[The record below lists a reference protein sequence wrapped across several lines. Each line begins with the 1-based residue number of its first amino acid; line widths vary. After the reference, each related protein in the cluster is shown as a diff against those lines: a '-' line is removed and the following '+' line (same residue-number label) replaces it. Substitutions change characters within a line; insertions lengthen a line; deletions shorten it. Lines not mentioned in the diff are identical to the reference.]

1 MTNRSD
7 DHTDPRSGASAN
19 GHAGLDQAMSRLPTA
34 AASALLEMAGASA
47 GPGPG
52 ASARSD
58 NHGSGSDHT
67 PTPAAA
73 TWHVQSQPLSVLLH
87 SIDPSPAMA
96 TSTCNASSARPVLSA
111 IQTMLGPMSPS
122 TPSAGDE
129 PQSLD
134 AALAAAAAAA
144 TTSAATPSATAAVV
158 SPVVLMPSFDA
169 SSSTS
174 TAYPLPP
181 LPNAASLATS
191 TYLAPL
197 PPPPPPPPSHVL
209 AAAPVDATASFGD
222 QPDVPM
228 PLFPVDV
235 PGSSSAVSLA
245 PKPAQ
250 PSESTERP
258 PYPLATVI
266 AHAIVSTPA
275 KRATLAEIYAWM
287 VETYPYYRTC
297 TTNWKNTVRHTLSVN
312 KGFVR
317 LDKTIHHLGKGCYW
331 TLDAV
336 NGPPLLDRPSQRR
349 SGWDDSRRS
358 RARKSSKGVTR
369 VATDVA
375 AVAAAAAAAV
385 AYPSPASANS
395 LGTSATAGGMPFL
408 PYMVPATRSD
418 TGSVAPGSQPA
429 SPAVANVL
437 GVEPGWTH
445 ADFSRLLETV
455 ATAPPPSAVSTTR
468 PIAAGNLGGQV
479 AAGLGQHA
487 GPQQA
492 LSFAL
497 PPTGAYAHGTGGTHA
512 SQHHG
517 HAIPLPQQ
525 QSPHALPQSLSQYQA
540 PQHQPVQHQPS
551 VQHQTMQ
558 HQPIQHQP
566 SHQQQQQPQSQ
577 QPHALMQQQR
587 QYAASALVQSD
598 PANSQRYGALIA
610 HYTPNHQHAA
620 RPAQSGHLHTGTALA
635 PSQPAQGPAVQY
647 YPSTAHATATG
658 SAATHARSTGAAPVY
673 AAATSYQAPA
683 HQQYGQQQQQQE
695 HHHVAAL
702 SQQPAYHAAQPAY
715 QQPAPQHA
723 YHAPVHMHPHTHHH
737 AQPPPPH
744 PQPHPHAH
752 LIPHA
757 SYMGHGAVA
766 VTAPMS
772 AVPAHVPAVS
782 APASAPGHG
791 GAHQ

>member
-1 MTNRSD
+1 MASRSD
-7 DHTDPRSGASAN
+7 DNGDPRSGTSAS
-19 GHAGLDQAMSRLPTA
+19 GHLGLGQAMSRLPTA
-34 AASALLEMAGASA
+34 AASALLEMAGVSAGASPGVGPGA
-47 GPGPG
+47 GPGAG
-52 ASARSD
+52 ARSD
-58 NHGSGSDHT
+58 NHGSDHT
-67 PTPAAA
+67 LLPTAA
-73 TWHVQSQPLSVLLH
+73 TWHGQSQSLSVLLH
-87 SIDPSPAMA
+87 SIDPSPA
-96 TSTCNASSARPVLSA
+96 TSTYSASSARPVLSA

-134 AALAAAAAAA
+134 AALAAAAAATTAAA
-144 TTSAATPSATAAVV
+144 TTSATAAVG
-158 SPVVLMPSFDA
+158 SPIVLMPSLD
-169 SSSTS
+169 STSSTS
-174 TAYPLPP
+174 TTYPLPP

-209 AAAPVDATASFGD
+209 AAAPVDATAPFGD
-222 QPDVPM
+222 QLGVPM

-235 PGSSSAVSLA
+235 PGSTAVPLA

-258 PYPLATVI
+258 PFPLATVI

-331 TLDAV
+331 TLDSV

-369 VATDVA
+369 VSTD
-375 AVAAAAAAAV
+375 VAAAAAAAAAV
-385 AYPSPASANS
+385 GAYPSPASANS
-395 LGTSATAGGMPFL
+395 SGTTGTANASGVPFMPG
-408 PYMVPATRSD
+408 MVPAARSD
-418 TGSVAPGSQPA
+418 TGSVAPASQPA

-455 ATAPPPSAVSTTR
+455 ATGPPPSTLSTPRPAAAV
-468 PIAAGNLGGQV
+468 NLGGQA

-492 LSFAL
+492 PTFA
-497 PPTGAYAHGTGGTHA
+497 PSSTASYAHGTSGTHA

-517 HAIPLPQQ
+517 HAVPLPQQ
-525 QSPHALPQSLSQYQA
+525 QSSHALPQSLPQYQA
-540 PQHQPVQHQPS
+540 PSMHHQP
-551 VQHQTMQ
+551 MQ
-558 HQPIQHQP
+558 HPP
-566 SHQQQQQPQSQ
+566 SSHQQQQHPQSQ

-598 PANSQRYGALIA
+598 PANAQRYGAPIA
-610 HYTPNHQHAA
+610 HYTPSHQHAT
-620 RPAQSGHLHTGTALA
+620 QSSQPSHLHAATAHV
-635 PSQPAQGPAVQY
+635 PQHVTQGPPAQY
-647 YPSTAHATATG
+647 YPSTAHATDTG
-658 SAATHARSTGAAPVY
+658 SAATHHARSTGGAPVY
-673 AAATSYQAPA
+673 AAAMSYQAPA
-683 HQQYGQQQQQQE
+683 HQQFYGQQQPQP
-695 HHHVAAL
+695 HHHVAAPPQ
-702 SQQPAYHAAQPAY
+702 QQPAYHATQPAY
-715 QQPAPQHA
+715 QQPAQPA
-723 YHAPVHMHPHTHHH
+723 YQTPTQVPPHSHHH

-744 PQPHPHAH
+744 PHTQPHPHAH
-752 LIPHA
+752 SLPHA
-757 SYMGHGAVA
+757 SYMGHGAVV
-766 VTAPMS
+766 VTAPTS
-772 AVPAHVPAVS
+772 AVPAYVSGVS
-782 APASAPGHG
+782 APTPAPGHR
-791 GAHQ
+791 GAHQQL